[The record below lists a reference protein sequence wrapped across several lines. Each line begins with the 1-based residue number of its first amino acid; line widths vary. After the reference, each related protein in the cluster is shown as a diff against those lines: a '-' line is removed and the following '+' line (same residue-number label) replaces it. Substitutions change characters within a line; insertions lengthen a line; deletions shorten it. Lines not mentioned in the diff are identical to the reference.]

1 MAGPCL
7 FAHVCALQLVPHV
20 FFLDSSPT
28 NGLITEEPV
37 IKRWGNPQD
46 PRYGDGEYPVHYSSA
61 PSPSGQGHTQAAES
75 GACAPTARWQLGQ
88 LPLLVTLCLA
98 PQLLVLALLLS

>member
-1 MAGPCL
+1 M
-7 FAHVCALQLVPHV
+7 QLVPNV

-46 PRYGDGEYPVHYSSA
+46 PRYGDGERQPLQQLDGFISVQCIGTPRYDKPHN
-61 PSPSGQGHTQAAES
+61 
-75 GACAPTARWQLGQ
+75 PT
-88 LPLLVTLCLA
+88 V
-98 PQLLVLALLLS
+98 S